1 VGGNLREVC
10 RRAGTEASLSPYVAL
25 DGVEAVLRGD
35 AQEFRLKYDW
45 EAPTGHR
52 YVEMVAAPLVR
63 PEGGAV
69 ISHIDLTDRERAARE
84 LQDLRQTVAH
94 SGRIM
99 SLGEMS
105 ASLAHELNQPLTAIL
120 SNVQAAKRFLATRP
134 HNLAEIHEILAD
146 IEEDNQRAGEIIRR
160 LRTMIRKGHTDRQQL
175 LLNDHVQEVA
185 DLISADARLRHIA
198 VVLDLD
204 PGLSQVILNLTLN
217 GADAMETTIPEE
229 RELLLRTW
237 RYNNESVA
245 LSVRDRGAG
254 ITAKPVDQIFEPYYS
269 SKREGLGL
277 GLSIARSIVE
287 AHGGW
292 IRAANNPD
300 RGATLLLVLPID
312 GEKTQ

>member
-1 VGGNLREVC
+1 
-10 RRAGTEASLSPYVAL
+10 
-25 DGVEAVLRGD
+25 
-35 AQEFRLKYDW
+35 
-45 EAPTGHR
+45 
-52 YVEMVAAPLVR
+52 
-63 PEGGAV
+63 
-69 ISHIDLTDRERAARE
+69 
-84 LQDLRQTVAH
+84 
-94 SGRIM
+94 M

-134 HNLAEIHEILAD
+134 HNLAEIHEILVD

-160 LRTMIRKGHTDRQQL
+160 LRTMIRKGHTDRQRL

-204 PGLSQVILNLTLN
+204 PGLPAIHADRVQLSQVILNLTLN

-312 GEKTQ
+312 GEKTR